1 MKDCRGALEP
11 EVHMKFFLLFCTL
24 LLSSALYAQQT
35 LHETQVEEN
44 LFIMKIVAFVVLLL
58 AALPFLLRKL
68 DARLKQPPPQNSR
81 IDEEF
86 IETDTANFLS
96 GAAEEHAVYQK
107 GIDPIESALEALFIE
122 HNIPEEQRSNYEEM
136 YRRYLEVQMGRAA
149 VKTGSFDIN
158 TVFENITSRI
168 HEIEYERN
176 FELVYNIDANVPP
189 QVIGDADLMTDVL
202 LFVLHNIISK
212 SGAHLVELQIKRLSI
227 NGNAVHLEIFIPY
240 GKDNYQKENLNVFRP
255 FGAGISPLE
264 LELYLA
270 RAYARL
276 MHGDVTLVLCNANDT
291 AFVIDFKLYMT
302 NPGEMRHYRL
312 PSKTMTGHSVLLV
325 DDHVESALAVKN
337 MFVYFKNE
345 VDLLSS
351 KELFSALE
359 MLEDYDIVVIQERYF
374 SYKLIAKVKEIK
386 SSRNIK
392 VVSLNKNQ
400 DYKHTAE
407 VTTNLLDGEICKPVT
422 VQKVFDLLVALYS
435 TEEQNPGSGAM

>member
-1 MKDCRGALEP
+1 MNA
-11 EVHMKFFLLFCTL
+11 FLLFCGL
-24 LLSSALYAQQT
+24 LLSSALHAQQA

-44 LFIMKIVAFVVLLL
+44 LFIMKIVALIVLLL

-68 DARLKQPPPQNSR
+68 DARLKQQAPQDSPT
-81 IDEEF
+81 DEAF
-86 IETDTANFLS
+86 SETDAANFS
-96 GAAEEHAVYQK
+96 SANEKEHKADPK
-107 GIDPIESALEALFIE
+107 DIDPVEKVLEALYIE
-122 HNIPEEQRSNYEEM
+122 HHIPEEQRADYEEL
-136 YRRYLEVQMGRAA
+136 YRRYLEVQTGRAA

-158 TVFENITSRI
+158 TVFEDVTNRI
-168 HEIEYERN
+168 HAILSERN
-176 FELVYNIDANVPP
+176 FELVFNIDASVPP
-189 QVIGDADLMTDVL
+189 QVIGDAERMTDVL

-212 SGAHLVELQIKRLSI
+212 SDAHLVELQIKQLSI

-240 GKDNYQKENLNVFRP
+240 GKDNYQKENLNVFMP
-255 FGAGISPLE
+255 YFDGISPLE

-270 RAYARL
+270 REYARL
-276 MHGDVTLVLCNANDT
+276 MHGNVTLVLCKENDT

-302 NPGEMRHYRL
+302 NPSEMRHYRL

-374 SYKLIAKVKEIK
+374 SHKLIEKVKEIK
-386 SSRNIK
+386 SSRDIK

-400 DYKHTAE
+400 EYKHTVDAT
-407 VTTNLLDGEICKPVT
+407 VNLLDGEICKPVT
-422 VQKVFDLLVALYS
+422 VQKIFNLLVALYS
-435 TEEQNPGSGAM
+435 TEKETPGSGAM